1 MVWKKT
7 WVYRPPKP
15 QVPHSVKAQ
24 VETKATELVNS
35 VLKPAH
41 IKSPPKNPRW
51 NYIVDIYTK
60 WRGNCFYFYA
70 KYACPSPRA
79 LSPFFDNGFARL
91 EYVGGAG
98 KQSRFNMAYFR
109 HTGKWWEIAHDLSL
123 DECLA
128 EVKEGGLF
136 QP

>member
-1 MVWKKT
+1 
-7 WVYRPPKP
+7 
-15 QVPHSVKAQ
+15 VKAQ